1 MYLLSE
7 FIFLSP
13 VMVYACFRI
22 RWLIATK
29 ILKNASTVLFI
40 LLVAGYPIAESLSH
54 NSGNVKAGLP
64 MLAGYYSLPFLLY
77 LLMTVVALDLIVGV
91 ASWSGILGRERVGR
105 PGFRMARL
113 HLFWLVP
120 ASIVFMG
127 ALNND
132 RLLIKEY
139 TVQVPAKQ
147 SRLDRLR
154 IAFAADFHLGIL
166 TQPGFVERFVTR
178 VNSINPDI
186 VLLGG
191 DVIEGGRRGDNIDRF
206 EAQFRRIQSRY
217 GVYAVPGNHE
227 TMRGGGTSDFFA
239 KSGIT
244 LLQDSV
250 VKIDDGFYLAGRKD
264 GSRSPNRKSLEDLL
278 RGTPNDLPLILLDHR
293 PTELDAASRNHVD
306 IQLSG
311 HTHNGQLFPVN
322 YISRMQY
329 ELSWG
334 YKKKGGTHFFVTSG
348 VQVWGPPVRTAG
360 DSEIL
365 LINVSLVPIL

>member
-29 ILKNASTVLFI
+29 ILRNASTALFI

-54 NSGNVKAGLP
+54 NSGNVRAGLP
-64 MLAGYYSLPFLLY
+64 MIAGYYSLPFLLY
-77 LLMTVVALDLIVGV
+77 LLMTVAATDLIVGAV
-91 ASWSGILGRERVGR
+91 RWSGILGRERVRR

-113 HLFWLVP
+113 NLLWLVP
-120 ASIVFMG
+120 AAIVFMG

-139 TVQVPAKQ
+139 TVQVPRRH
-147 SRLDRLR
+147 SRLERLR

-166 TQPGFVERFVTR
+166 TKPGFMDRFVEK
-178 VNSINPDI
+178 VNSVNPDI

-191 DVIEGGRRGDNIDRF
+191 DVIEGGRRGDSMDGF
-206 EAQFRRIQSRY
+206 EAQFRSIQSRY

-227 TMRGGGTSDFFA
+227 TMRGGGTSDFFTN
-239 KSGIT
+239 SGIT

-250 VKIDDGFYLAGRKD
+250 VKIDEGFYLAGRKD
-264 GSRSPNRKSLEDLL
+264 GGRSRNRKSIEDLL
-278 RGTPNDLPLILLDHR
+278 RDTPNDLPVILLDHR
-293 PTELDAASRNHVD
+293 PTELEAASNSHVD

-311 HTHNGQLFPVN
+311 HTHDGQLFPVN

-334 YKKKGGTHFFVTSG
+334 YRKKRQTHFFVTSG

-365 LINVSLVPIL
+365 VVNVALSDH